1 MSFTIN
7 NKLSFLARFQF
18 LSSSVDSL
26 VKNLRESDFKYLSQ
40 DFDKKVLDLVKQKEF
55 YTFIL
60 ENFKD
65 ELSSKRMF
73 HSSLTNSKIIYK
85 DYEHILNIVNKF
97 GMKTM
102 KDDHGL
108 YLKSYVLLL
117 VDVFEKCRN
126 NSLKNCGLCPS
137 HYLSAPGLRWN
148 AMLKM
153 KKIELELIRDPDM

>member
-7 NKLSFLARFQF
+7 NKLRFLARFQF
-18 LSSSVDSL
+18 LSSSVDRL

-65 ELSSKRMF
+65 ELPSKEMF

-85 DYEHILNIVNKF
+85 DYEHILNIVNNF

-102 KDDHGL
+102 KDEHGL

-126 NSLKNCGLCPS
+126 NSLKNCGFCPS

-148 AMLKM
+148 VMLKM
-153 KKIELELIRDPDM
+153 KKIELELIRDPDT